1 MLTMRNISPNWIHM
15 TGLIDDMTR
24 LIDDLKPRVI
34 DDPDIYTVIDTRLA
48 VAEC

>member
-1 MLTMRNISPNWIHM
+1 MLTGRNESLNWIHM
-15 TGLIDDMTR
+15 TGFIDDMTR
-24 LIDDLKPRVI
+24 LIDDLNTRVI